1 MQLSPESLWLYSI
14 PSHYFILGSTE
25 LRIDAYHIAAREGNL
40 KAIMIMSSKFPYI
53 GILIDG
59 QLAQEAALDHNH
71 EDIYFYFI
79 YKMQFSTNQEIIYK
93 ALEQGY
99 VYLIKHYLTQGIA
112 SIQLLDDFGNT
123 LLHRALMH
131 NNLKSLKLLLSFN
144 QIPIRAENL
153 QGRTVWHMLAD
164 SHVPFLFVYEA
175 AAALLSYTTDE
186 DYEWLM
192 GSNLIPKSHFLYQTV
207 IERALPMNVS
217 PQTLSSFFRSSTPP
231 TNIPQANKE
240 QVTAFKSIDAVE
252 RCNPREYIEEFLK
265 DGNNLPQINTKRLKR
280 GDTLCHLITAIYNQ
294 TFEPTFK
301 LLLDHKMDLNI
312 QNDNE
317 DTPLHMAIK
326 RGNET
331 ATRALIKA
339 GANLSIKNK
348 FGQTVFHLAAISPVA
363 NLLELL
369 LTHIQEGNDSNRN
382 MLEAQDMDGNTPL
395 HLSLISHNKVRN
407 YQALIQ
413 KGVNFA
419 LCNKNGVKP
428 INSSLGQKTIRSLLN
443 MAISSGNINL
453 LNAALDAGANP
464 NHHSPFFPLHHVLIH
479 YKKDLRT
486 SAALAL
492 INNKADYYFAR
503 NDGKQA
509 IHLAVIASDNEV
521 LNAITNKDNINNINA
536 QDKKGYTPLYYA
548 ISRNNST
555 IINFL
560 IEKGA
565 NPLIC
570 SKKGESI
577 IEYAY
582 RQHPGLIKT
591 LLCESGNE
599 DLTIKKEIKAAAYN
613 LEARTNL
620 SKLCEQLQ
628 DIKIENNED
637 LVKTITQIGQKLQA
651 LVNKLNKGDEE
662 TKILQARGMAKENLK
677 QALKLG
683 EIDSIRTALQQYS
696 NLDLN
701 IHEVI
706 DLGKEKGGQDSILV
720 HLIRLSTGEFL
731 THPTPHHN
739 NLLQLLNELNT
750 KYGTQA
756 INNKEKKDLLLFSI
770 GAYCHPQIVEWIVK
784 NLNLLEDIIPTI
796 MNLGA
801 VCSKPIYEELF
812 DYYLQ
817 IIQILM
823 KQVSLMKSAD
833 AKIHQSNLEKIK
845 LTLEKKH
852 SPTSHAQTKTEN
864 TLVVTPEVSTEM
876 IPEDHPIYHA
886 LKSGDVYRFGVE
898 LKKDPSLMYM
908 KAKSTNFVFL
918 NLFSLVACANKK
930 NVQYLELLD
939 ENGFKWDTLDDEG
952 HTALARV
959 VRNND
964 LAAVNY
970 IVNSVGLRKPEVI
983 LFPENILYLACRV
996 AKKDVF
1002 KTILEKYPKD
1012 LINQPNI
1019 AGETLILIC
1028 CEKSKCDKAAKVGML
1043 LEAGA
1048 DINHQIVSKNEDK
1061 ILHCMVNKDVSLDI
1075 STLKKILEHSATE
1088 IAPCNKMGN
1097 LPLHNAIL
1105 EVAKGN
1111 GRGEECQ
1118 KLKALLDAYK
1128 LRNKNPGQ
1136 FNQNLDFPFKFSLKN
1151 PIKATPLLLAI
1162 SQNNA
1167 TGVTVAVKMLLEAKA
1182 NPNRRGAL
1190 AKICDGIFSS
1200 YQYTPLQ
1207 LAVEKGYFEVVRL
1220 LVESKADLSAKNKAG
1235 QDALG
1240 IAKSQSCENQL
1251 IVEFLQ
1257 EEEEKKLK
1265 PKRI

>member
-1 MQLSPESLWLYSI
+1 MQLSPESFWLYSI
-14 PSHYFILGSTE
+14 PSHYFVPGSME
-25 LRIDAYHIAAREGNL
+25 LRIEAYHIAAMEGNL
-40 KAIMIMSSKFPYI
+40 KAIMIMSSKFPYF
-53 GILIDG
+53 GLLIDG
-59 QLAQEAALDHNH
+59 QLAQEVALDHNH

-79 YKMQFSTNQEIIYK
+79 SKMQFSTNQKLIYK
-93 ALEQGY
+93 ALERGY
-99 VYLIKHYLTQGIA
+99 VNLINYYLTQGSV
-112 SIQLLDDFGNT
+112 SIQILDNFGNT
-123 LLHRALMH
+123 LLHRALMC
-131 NNLKSLKLLLSFN
+131 NNLESLKLLLSFN
-144 QIPIRAENL
+144 QIPIRTENL

-164 SHVPFLFVYEA
+164 SYVPFLFVYEA

-186 DYEWLM
+186 DYGWLM

-217 PQTLSSFFRSSTPP
+217 PQTLSLFFRSSTPP

-240 QVTAFKSIDAVE
+240 QVNVLKPIDAVE

-265 DGNNLPQINTKRLKR
+265 DDNNLPQINTKKLKR
-280 GDTLCHLITAIYNQ
+280 GDTLCHLVTAIYNQ

-301 LLLDHKMDLNI
+301 LLLDHKIDLNI
-312 QNDNE
+312 KNDNE
-317 DTPLHMAIK
+317 DTPLHTAIK
-326 RGNET
+326 RGNKA

-348 FGQTVFHLAAISPVA
+348 FGQTVFHLAAISPAA

-395 HLSLISHNKVRN
+395 HLSLTSNKVRN

-413 KGVNFA
+413 KGVSFT
-419 LCNKNGVKP
+419 LCNQNGKKP

-443 MAISSGNINL
+443 MALSSENINL

-492 INNKADYYFAR
+492 INNKANYYFAR

-521 LNAITNKDNINNINA
+521 LNAITNKDNINA

-555 IINFL
+555 VINFL

-582 RQHPGLIKT
+582 RQRPGLIKT

-613 LEARTNL
+613 LEARTKL

-628 DIKIENNED
+628 DIKVKNNED

-662 TKILQARGMAKENLK
+662 TKILQARGMAKKNLK

-696 NLDLN
+696 DLDLN
-701 IHEVI
+701 IHEVF
-706 DLGKEKGGQDSILV
+706 DLGKRGQSSILG
-720 HLIRLSTGEFL
+720 HLVQLSEGAFSD
-731 THPTPHHN
+731 PPPHLN
-739 NLLQLLNELNT
+739 NLLRLLNELNT
-750 KYGTQA
+750 QYGTQI
-756 INNKEKKDLLLFSI
+756 INNKNLLLCSI
-770 GAYCHPQIVEWIVK
+770 KVYCHPKIVEWLVK

-801 VCSKPIYEELF
+801 VCSKPLHHEELF
-812 DYYLQ
+812 NYYLQ
-817 IIQILM
+817 IIEILM
-823 KQVSLMKSAD
+823 KQVSLMNCAD
-833 AKIHQSNLEKIK
+833 AKIHRSNLEKIK
-845 LTLEKKH
+845 FTLKKEYP
-852 SPTSHAQTKTEN
+852 PTSRTQIKTEN
-864 TLVVTPEVSTEM
+864 TLIVTPEVSTKM
-876 IPEDHPIYHA
+876 IPEDHRIYQA
-886 LKSGDVYRFGVE
+886 LKSGDVDRFGVE

-908 KAKSTNFVFL
+908 KARSTNFDL
-918 NLFSLVACANKK
+918 INLFSLVACVNKQ

-959 VRNND
+959 VRKND

-1019 AGETLILIC
+1019 ADETLIWTC
-1028 CEKSKCDKAAKVGML
+1028 CKESNYDKAAKVGLL

-1048 DINHQIVSKNEDK
+1048 DINHQIADEKENK
-1061 ILHCMVNKDVSLDI
+1061 ILHFIVNKDVHLDT
-1075 STLKKILEHSATE
+1075 STLKKILEHPATE
-1088 IAPCNKMGN
+1088 IAPRDKMGN
-1097 LPLHNAIL
+1097 LPLHDVII

-1111 GRGEECQ
+1111 GKGEDCQ

-1128 LRNKNPGQ
+1128 LRNKNISAP
-1136 FNQNLDFPFKFSLKN
+1136 FNKNLDFPFKFFENAML
-1151 PIKATPLLLAI
+1151 PAEATPLLSAI

-1167 TGVTVAVKMLLEAKA
+1167 SGVTVAVRMLLEAKA
-1182 NPNRRGAL
+1182 NPNRKGATPV
-1190 AKICDGIFSS
+1190 ICDGIFTS

-1207 LAVEKGYFEVVRL
+1207 LAIEKGYFEVVRL

-1235 QDALG
+1235 HDALG
-1240 IAKSQSCENQL
+1240 IAKSQSCENQF

-1257 EEEEKKLK
+1257 EEVEKLK
-1265 PKRI
+1265 LKGKNKKKYK